1 MSSVKEIEGR
11 SKTQVDEQRIE
22 QFANTHRLPKAFL
35 SIAAQY
41 YQPLARQIAKHT
53 IEDGLRLL
61 GICGAQGTGKST
73 LAAFVAQF
81 LTQEFG
87 LTVVCLSLDDFYLR
101 KSERLNLAS
110 STHPLLAT
118 RGVPGTHD
126 IQLANT
132 VINSLLAGNHVQIP
146 RFDKSIDDR
155 AEVEQFDISDGQVD
169 LVVLEGWCVGAKVQQ
184 DEVLLDPINELERI
198 EDPDGKWRT
207 YVNQALGSDYT
218 KLYSKLDYLVFL
230 QAPSL
235 ECVYEWRGEQEKKLR
250 DKVGDRFGEITPV
263 DLQRFIM
270 HYERIT
276 RDCLAILPIIADAVM
291 SLNPGHGVESLTYK
305 RSSKSDQK

>member
-1 MSSVKEIEGR
+1 M
-11 SKTQVDEQRIE
+11 DEQRIQ
-22 QFANTHRLPKAFL
+22 QFVKTQQLPKGFSA
-35 SIAAQY
+35 IAAQY
-41 YQPLARQIAKHT
+41 YQPLARQIAKQT
-53 IEDGLRLL
+53 IGGGLQLL

-73 LAAFVAQF
+73 LAEFVAQL

-101 KSERLNLAS
+101 KSERLDLAS
-110 STHPLLAT
+110 NTHPLLAT

-132 VINSLLAGNHVQIP
+132 VIDSLLAGDHVLIP
-146 RFDKSIDDR
+146 RFDKSTDDR

-169 LVVLEGWCVGAKVQQ
+169 LVVLEGWCVGAQAQ
-184 DEVLLDPINELERI
+184 HDELLLDPVNELERI
-198 EDPDGKWRT
+198 EDADGKWRT
-207 YVNQALGSDYT
+207 YVNQALGSEYS

-235 ECVYEWRGEQEKKLR
+235 ACVYEWRGEQEKKLR
-250 DKVGDRFGEITPV
+250 DKLGDECGETTPI

-276 RDCLAILPIIADAVM
+276 RDCLITMPAISDAVL
-291 SLNPGHGVESLTYK
+291 SLNSEHGVDSLTYN
-305 RSSKSDQK
+305 SFNSFNNANSAD